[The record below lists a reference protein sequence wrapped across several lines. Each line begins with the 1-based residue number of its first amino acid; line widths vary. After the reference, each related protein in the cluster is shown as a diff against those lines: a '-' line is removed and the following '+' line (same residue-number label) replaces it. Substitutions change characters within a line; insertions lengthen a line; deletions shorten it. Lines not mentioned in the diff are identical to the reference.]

1 MGQPHCALW
10 ANTQTGQ
17 HGSSRSVRNDGSKTA
32 ALKTRG
38 LTYQTIHFST
48 TRVYSVLSF
57 VSRWCGRCGRAMYRF
72 VPLCVILTDSAS
84 IAMYC
89 YVFTRYCNVFAMY
102 CYVFTTYCNVFAMY
116 CYVFATYRYVFAMY
130 CYVFATYCYVF
141 AMYCHVLLCIAMYCY
156 VFDTYCY
163 VFARYCNVF
172 TMYCYVFATYCHVF
186 AMYCPGSLGIVTY
199 HHRIVM

>member
-72 VPLCVILTDSAS
+72 VPLSVILTDSAS

-116 CYVFATYRYVFAMY
+116 C
-130 CYVFATYCYVF
+130 
-141 AMYCHVLLCIAMYCY
+141 HVSLCIAMYSLRIAMYSPCIVMYRY
-156 VFDTYCY
+156 VLLCIRY
-163 VFARYCNVF
+163 VLLCIRHVLSCI
-172 TMYCYVFATYCHVF
+172 ATYCHVSPS
-186 AMYCPGSLGIVTY
+186 YC
-199 HHRIVM
+199 HVMVC

>member
-1 MGQPHCALW
+1 MG
-10 ANTQTGQ
+10 
-17 HGSSRSVRNDGSKTA
+17 TA
-32 ALKTRG
+32 ALKTSR

-57 VSRWCGRCGRAMYRF
+57 VSRWGGRWGRAMYRF
-72 VPLCVILTDSAS
+72 VSLGVILTDSSS
-84 IAMYC
+84 IATYC
-89 YVFTRYCNVFAMY
+89 YVFIR
-102 CYVFTTYCNVFAMY
+102 
-116 CYVFATYRYVFAMY
+116 Y

-141 AMYCHVLLCIAMYCY
+141 AMYCHVSLCIAMYCY

-172 TMYCYVFATYCHVF
+172 AMYCNVFATYCHVF
-186 AMYCPGSLGIVTY
+186 AMYCPGSLGIVMY